1 MVSILSGS
9 STDFTGRTIWV
20 DVLGIAR
27 TERLILTDEP
37 DEYSGATHVLTRGL
51 SGDVV
56 NFPISA
62 ITHTLNTD
70 DYTTGVTLSGE
81 TLEFTRLSGGTYSVI
96 LDSFENSGL
105 ERLDEGNGDGWR
117 LIDRDPVYYGNI
129 GETAIDFSLSTVS
142 GSTTMGSTGFG
153 SVTFGL
159 NNMNP
164 YVETL
169 MLGRY
174 IEGSTTN
181 GFSGSNIIVSE
192 NFDGTPTNFY
202 NNIYNSMFNVFSS
215 TIGTSGASLG
225 TAVIYESTASG
236 RYIDMYAGQSSA
248 MFGAWLSGGST
259 CTTIVGI
266 SNEDLTT
273 TTATASASSFNT
285 FGPRFIVGVGT
296 NGAAIRR
303 NGFVVMSDGT
313 SFFPYLSIAQ
323 INAATGDSAV
333 TKEWVES
340 VTSGFTSTDDYLT
353 GHTFNTTTGLFE
365 SNLQGGSTVSVNL
378 DGRYSLT
385 GHTHV
390 IADITDFTDNS
401 TNWNAAYYDS
411 ITGMTVTGTTTKTI
425 TLFQQDGGLVQASF
439 TDEVGVG
446 AGNDYLTGATFN
458 TTTGD
463 LTLTLFSGS
472 TVIENLDGR
481 YSLTGHTHS
490 GFITG
495 ATAPDTSVQFNNGGA
510 FSGTSNFTW
519 DGDVNIS
526 STLSTS
532 SGQFINVEELG
543 FSKSAKVGVNRSLG
557 NPFPGI
563 WFNQSSP
570 DITNYAFLAGATD
583 QTIFNTP
590 SGTDMGYRIGNAQK
604 MIIWSTG
611 GVSIGDAV
619 ADQTTGTDPGSDNL
633 LVGGSISATT
643 FVTDGGTTS
652 QFVKGDGSLDSNTY
666 LTSVG
671 DLSGDYLPLSGGT
684 LTGPVTGTTFNVN
697 KSQLDYQ
704 ENLTVDSG
712 TTETIATVS
721 IVEYKAVFFDYVV
734 SESTNIRA
742 GTVMTTHMGGSTVFT
757 DNSTT
762 DIGDTSDVI
771 FSTDISGSDLRL
783 LATTATD
790 GWEIKVMIRAL

>member
-1 MVSILSGS
+1 MSFVTKLDYSDNRQIKQFELTNTQLSGTTEFGVAFSALTGVLDSSIVLTATLTGITSTFSGNSTTTNVTFGDPRMVSGSEMLEVITDITSGTTQQGYGFLGVDPYELDGNTIYGSYTGSSYDFSVTSIEEVGVDIWTGETISNMVSILSGS

-62 ITHTLNTD
+62 ITHT
-70 DYTTGVTLSGE
+70 
-81 TLEFTRLSGGTYSVI
+81 
-96 LDSFENSGL
+96 
-105 ERLDEGNGDGWR
+105 
-117 LIDRDPVYYGNI
+117 
-129 GETAIDFSLSTVS
+129 
-142 GSTTMGSTGFG
+142 
-153 SVTFGL
+153 
-159 NNMNP
+159 
-164 YVETL
+164 
-169 MLGRY
+169 
-174 IEGSTTN
+174 
-181 GFSGSNIIVSE
+181 
-192 NFDGTPTNFY
+192 
-202 NNIYNSMFNVFSS
+202 
-215 TIGTSGASLG
+215 
-225 TAVIYESTASG
+225 
-236 RYIDMYAGQSSA
+236 
-248 MFGAWLSGGST
+248 
-259 CTTIVGI
+259 
-266 SNEDLTT
+266 
-273 TTATASASSFNT
+273 
-285 FGPRFIVGVGT
+285 
-296 NGAAIRR
+296 
-303 NGFVVMSDGT
+303 
-313 SFFPYLSIAQ
+313 
-323 INAATGDSAV
+323 
-333 TKEWVES
+333 
-340 VTSGFTSTDDYLT
+340 
-353 GHTFNTTTGLFE
+353 
-365 SNLQGGSTVSVNL
+365 
-378 DGRYSLT
+378 LT

-463 LTLTLFSGS
+463 LTLSLFSGS

-481 YSLTGHTHS
+481 YSLTGHTHTE
-490 GFITG
+490 F
-495 ATAPDTSVQFNNGGA
+495 
-510 FSGTSNFTW
+510 
-519 DGDVNIS
+519 
-526 STLSTS
+526 
-532 SGQFINVEELG
+532 
-543 FSKSAKVGVNRSLG
+543 
-557 NPFPGI
+557 
-563 WFNQSSP
+563 
-570 DITNYAFLAGATD
+570 
-583 QTIFNTP
+583 
-590 SGTDMGYRIGNAQK
+590 
-604 MIIWSTG
+604 
-611 GVSIGDAV
+611 
-619 ADQTTGTDPGSDNL
+619 
-633 LVGGSISATT
+633 
-643 FVTDGGTTS
+643 
-652 QFVKGDGSLDSNTY
+652 
-666 LTSVG
+666 
-671 DLSGDYLPLSGGT
+671 GDYLPLSGGT